1 MSHLS
6 KCKNKFLYICLDASD
21 GDIENEILAE
31 NEFCK
36 VRMLGA
42 KSGKELDENDLKDAD
57 VVAVWHT
64 ITLDSLLLNKLT
76 KPPKVIHIFYCNYT
90 KFYKQK
96 FKSYL
101 FYYTKHWFIFLGNNS
116 NGSRIR

>member
-1 MSHLS
+1 MCNKKQVSKHFVLLHDQNFEFKNMTAQMSHLS

-36 VRMLGA
+36 VKMLGA
-42 KSGKELDENDLKDAD
+42 KSAKELDDNDLKQAD

-64 ITLDSLLLNKLT
+64 INLDSFLLNRFT
-76 KPPKVIHIFYCNYT
+76 KPPKVIDIYFT
-90 KFYKQK
+90 
-96 FKSYL
+96 
-101 FYYTKHWFIFLGNNS
+101 
-116 NGSRIR
+116 

>member
-1 MSHLS
+1 MTAQMSHLS

-36 VRMLGA
+36 VKMLGA
-42 KSGKELDENDLKDAD
+42 KSAKELDDNDLRQAD

-64 ITLDSLLLNKLT
+64 ITLDSFLLNRLS
-76 KPPKVIHIFYCNYT
+76 KPPKVIRTFFSATTQNVISKKLH
-90 KFYKQK
+90 
-96 FKSYL
+96 
-101 FYYTKHWFIFLGNNS
+101 NS
-116 NGSRIR
+116 PITSSWLH